1 MTAHEPLPVLYRDD
15 DFVAVHKP
23 PGLLVHRSWISQDEE
38 FLLQRLRDKIGQRVY
53 PVHRLDRATSGVIFF
68 GLSSNAARQL
78 QEVFDSGKA
87 TKTYRAV
94 VRGWLEAPV
103 LVDHD
108 LDDKESGKG
117 PRPAK
122 TRLAPLAKVEI
133 DAAVDRYAT
142 ARYSLVEA
150 EPLTGRRHQIRR
162 HLKHVNHPIVGD
174 TTWGK
179 GTHNRFFRERF
190 GVHRMLLVSWETA
203 FPHPL
208 THSSIR
214 IRAASDPEW
223 DDLMGALGWPDTG
236 TLYGRT
242 ADPASD

>member
-1 MTAHEPLPVLYRDD
+1 MIEGPLPLLYQDAD
-15 DFVAVHKP
+15 YVAVHKP
-23 PGLLVHRSWISQDEE
+23 PGLLVHRSWISQDEA
-38 FLLQRLRDKIGQRVY
+38 FLLQRLRDQIGQRVY

-68 GLSSNAARQL
+68 GLSSGAARRL
-78 QEVFDSGKA
+78 QKVFESGRA

-94 VRGWLEAPV
+94 VRGWLQAPV

-108 LDDKESGKG
+108 LDDRESGKA
-117 PRPAK
+117 PRPAR
-122 TRLAPLAKVEI
+122 TRLMPLASVEI
-133 DAAVDRYAT
+133 DAAVDRYPT

-162 HLKHVNHPIVGD
+162 HLKHVDHPIVGD

-190 GVHRMLLVSWETA
+190 DVHRLLLVSWETR

-208 THSSIR
+208 SGNPTRVH
-214 IRAASDPEW
+214 AARDPEW
-223 DDLMGALGWPDTG
+223 DRLMVALGW
-236 TLYGRT
+236 
-242 ADPASD
+242 ADARD

>member
-1 MTAHEPLPVLYRDD
+1 MIEGPLPLLYQDAD
-15 DFVAVHKP
+15 YVAVHKP
-23 PGLLVHRSWISQDEE
+23 PGLLVHRSWISQDET
-38 FLLQRLRDKIGQRVY
+38 FLLQRLRDQIGQRVY

-68 GLSSNAARQL
+68 GLTSEAARHL
-78 QEVFDSGKA
+78 QEVFESGQA
-87 TKTYRAV
+87 AKTYRAV
-94 VRGWLEAPV
+94 VRGWLEEPL

-108 LDDKESGKG
+108 LDDRESGKG
-117 PRPAK
+117 PRPAR
-122 TRLAPLAKVEI
+122 TRLTPRATVEI
-133 DAAVDRYAT
+133 DAAVDRYTT

-190 GVHRMLLVSWETA
+190 DIHRLLLVSWEMR

-208 THSSIR
+208 TSNLVRVH
-214 IRAASDPEW
+214 AASDREW
-223 DDLMGALGWPDTG
+223 DRLMGALGWARAGD
-236 TLYGRT
+236 
-242 ADPASD
+242 